1 VWSRACSLLS
11 SPVPSRVSLRT
22 VNSAPRS
29 SHWLFR
35 ALQLAA
41 CSAAALGAQGVDT
54 TATKAALLAR
64 DRALAAAAIDRGAT
78 ALLEALALDAPVNI
92 PGEPI
97 HRGVGDTRASFL
109 KRYGDAGTHVEWTPQ
124 HAVAS
129 LDGRLGCTVGVTRM
143 RVEGDTAKDPR
154 GGRYI
159 TCWTTGTDGTW
170 QVAAHA
176 RNGEAQGGPASALAL
191 DRPPHSATAA
201 RGTVTLRAIQDADA
215 AFAKFA
221 GDSGPAAAFA
231 QYAADDAMLLGGR
244 PVPPRGPSEIRA
256 VFAGGPPSAYAWA
269 PVRTLGAATGG
280 LGFTI
285 GESTVTQNGQVSRGK
300 YLTVWRQEG
309 DGRWRY
315 IFDLGS
321 PRP

>member
-1 VWSRACSLLS
+1 M
-11 SPVPSRVSLRT
+11 
-22 VNSAPRS
+22 
-29 SHWLFR
+29 R
-35 ALQLAA
+35 ALPLIALCA
-41 CSAAALGAQGVDT
+41 TTLGAQRADT

-64 DRALAAAAIDRGAT
+64 DRALAAEAIDRGAT
-78 ALLEALALDAPVNI
+78 AVLEALALDAPVNI

-97 HRGVGDTRASFL
+97 HRGVVDARSSFL

-159 TCWTTGTDGTW
+159 TCWTKGPDGSW

-176 RNGEAQGGPASALAL
+176 RNGEAQGGPASVLAL

-201 RGTVTLRAIQDADA
+201 RGPGTLRAIQNADA

-221 GDSGPAAAFA
+221 ADSGPGPAFA
-231 QYAADDAMLLGGR
+231 RYAADDAMLLGGR
-244 PVPPRGPSEIRA
+244 PIPPRGPSEIRA
-256 VFAGGPPSAYAWA
+256 VFTGGPPSAYAWA
-269 PVRTLGAATGG
+269 PVRALGAASGG

-285 GESTVTQNGQVSRGK
+285 GESTVTQNGQASRGK
-300 YLTVWRQEG
+300 YLTVWRQEP
-309 DGRWRY
+309 DGGWKY